1 MALPEATRKITPKD
15 NEKIIVPVV
24 LGPTAVGKT
33 GFVLRAAE
41 ALGYGVVSCDSRQ
54 IYKGMDIGTAKPS
67 IEERK
72 CVTHWLIDILAPS
85 QAYSAFA
92 FASDALR
99 IIREAR
105 AAKKK
110 ILICGGTGLYFHL
123 LENGAGLSSGLL
135 DEADIELRGALQ
147 KQASERGAGELYE
160 RLRKADPE
168 AASKI
173 HPNDVQR
180 ILRALDII
188 YRKGEPISTFQE
200 AMRPPED
207 IQFRTIVITRPR
219 DALYERINS
228 RVDSMFEQGLWEEF
242 RTLRESGYTETS
254 PGMICV
260 GYRELFDVERGETS
274 LKQAA
279 ERIKQNSRRYAK
291 RQMTWF
297 RNKTKAER
305 YVEVHGDDSD
315 FLYEWLN

>member
-1 MALPEATRKITPKD
+1 
-15 NEKIIVPVV
+15 VV

-33 GFVLRAAE
+33 VFVLRAAE

-85 QAYSAFA
+85 EAYSAFA

-99 IIREAR
+99 VIREAH
-105 AAKKK
+105 AAGKK

-123 LENGAGLSSGLL
+123 LENGAGPSGPL
-135 DEADIELRGALQ
+135 DGADIELRGALQ

-160 RLRKADPE
+160 RLRNADPE

-180 ILRALDII
+180 VLRALDII

-219 DALYERINS
+219 DILYERINS
-228 RVDSMFEQGLWEEF
+228 RVDAMFERGLWEEF

-260 GYRELFDVERGETS
+260 GYRELFDVEKGETS

-297 RNKTKAER
+297 RNKTKALR
-305 YVEVHGDDSD
+305 YVDVRDEDEDGN
-315 FLYEWLN
+315 FLCEWMAGWV